1 MALLY
6 VSAHQRSLAVAY
18 DLSQCLEPS
27 KVNLSTQSKP
37 VKFYMRG
44 LAEFLPED
52 DDNGE
57 HEHGDGIRDDALL
70 SHSAGASP
78 AAGGL
83 GRVRSD
89 YQDASLAA
97 DAGQGWAHVPSDHL
111 LQCPT
116 RVPDTPINE
125 LTTSQCHRTPRA
137 NASAKNAPCPAHSRY
152 DRASRACPRPAPLS

>member
-1 MALLY
+1 MH
-6 VSAHQRSLAVAY
+6 V
-18 DLSQCLEPS
+18 
-27 KVNLSTQSKP
+27 T
-37 VKFYMRG
+37 
-44 LAEFLPED
+44 AELIPED

-57 HEHGDGIRDDALL
+57 YEHGDGTRDDALL
-70 SHSAGASP
+70 LHSAGASRT
-78 AAGGL
+78 AGRLSG
-83 GRVRSD
+83 VRSY
-89 YQDASLAA
+89 YQDAGLAA

-152 DRASRACPRPAPLS
+152 DRASRACPRPALS